1 VALKLLLRTHMAH
14 RRAATDGVEQTGGIA
29 AGGVVRAAI
38 LVWVGYTGFRHLADP
53 EYFSLLSGVTF
64 GAHEF
69 GHLAFAPFGATLGVA
84 GGSLMQ
90 LLVPIGAGALL
101 ATRRDWAGLA
111 FAACWL
117 AISMVDLAR
126 YVADARA
133 LELPLVSLSP
143 DGGDHDW
150 NWLLDRYG
158 LLALDLRIAG
168 AIRRSAAILL
178 LVSLAAG
185 AWHCLRT
192 LVPQARRSPS
202 AA

>member
-133 LELPLVSLSP
+133 RERPRVSRSP
-143 DGGDHDW
+143 AG
-150 NWLLDRYG
+150 G